1 MFEDKDLQTFLETAD
16 TVRNKSAVIA
26 ELNMNRTNNIK
37 HIGNYRY
44 RPTQT
49 STPNPISSVWTI
61 TPGAFCSP
69 AGAIGKS
76 SSGATYE
83 CKISDT
89 DTRNRWRVSTEQPS
103 SIYSSL
109 PTSFDIND
117 VGNFY
122 TGATDADVLI
132 DGTFENDNTPTTFL
146 TKKEKTQTLYSL
158 ESCFERFRPRSGI
171 NKAVYFENG
180 KLHYPNM
187 FMADRPRYY
196 MPDKK
201 DKFKYWTSYRT
212 ETRYKYTYNDASVSY
227 GLSETFIDKDNT
239 EKKGVAENFEYGIA
253 SKINGVQNA
262 IEDACPFVV
271 YKEQIP
277 TNRVVIKMQTHTG
290 TEDLGPFSSSTG
302 SFADPFYG
310 EVNQKVPSRWKIQF
324 LKEGNWQDII
334 SFDPSKR
341 RKDGSAIIK
350 SDGYVEISYGF
361 IVPDEWIDTFVFAE
375 VYSSDTLLPEQSVI
389 GYAYLIKENEND
401 IGKYYIWNGTDYTII
416 TPKYGWYV
424 QDETVDR
431 LTNFLTDATSP
442 DKFINSLDNKIK
454 YREFEYISGVRI
466 VVDSMTAK
474 DSTFDLIEISPRL
487 AMNLSDKVLDYSINK
502 SASDLGLSGL
512 PVGQL
517 VASNGSI
524 NIFDHDQAFNENNPS
539 SIIAKYVD
547 SHVQFKF
554 YEIIINV
561 GGWDYWVPMKT
572 LYSDSFPKAD
582 LVNKRISISLRDMY
596 WYLES
601 ITAPEILMTEVSVS
615 SAVSLLLDSIGFS
628 NYTFRRVSN
637 EKEMVMPFFFV
648 APDKSVAQV
657 LQDLAI
663 STQTAMF
670 FDEYNNF
677 VMMSKDYIMPTK
689 EQRPTTFALKG
700 TNDLYEDREIKN
712 KTLDNAKLANIISV
726 SNESNTVYN
735 GGTINYTVRH
745 IQRSIGTLRQA
756 SLLEDERMYV
766 YKPALLWE
774 VSGTENTKS
783 INNEVGTQSSYV
795 LAAIPLSSNLSDKVP
810 EVKNGIV
817 INNTFSLGEA
827 VYWIT
832 RYNGYFYSSGEVI
845 KYDAVQY
852 NVTGSGNVWIS
863 SVEEYQNYFSKL
875 PFNGKIYP
883 TGLVRIYSVPNYFEQ
898 EGILKLKNGPVA
910 KHGRGQFGTTVVEHS
925 AGISDYW
932 KSEDNV
938 KGCYMASEYLF
949 ETKTDLPQTTVASA
963 GKTISNGA
971 SSDALART
979 STRTGLIRNFL
990 STSLT
995 GEITTQTQQVPGSV
1009 QASALSLTGPNFTTK
1024 DKPRDFVS
1032 YVHKPLTDK
1041 KYKHFGTRIR
1051 LVGKIEN
1058 SSDRGQT
1065 ANGAASY
1072 YVINGSTPDKNVT
1085 ISGGSGGIAVMLN
1098 PTTNVG
1104 YYFEIAA
1111 LGLNK
1116 LSEKEKQNVHNVLF
1130 YKVKSDNG
1138 KAIPLTLYKGLAK
1151 IIVDDG
1157 RFTGQSRLFAEENPT
1172 VYDLAVEYEN
1182 IGNIRRFYL
1191 YINGTMVKTVDD
1203 SDPLPEYSNI
1213 ALFTRGSSRAMFEN
1227 VYALC
1232 NNYSQNTSFSLGTV
1246 VNSVFADS
1254 DIDASNSFRKY
1265 AMSGLIQN
1273 TYLSG
1278 IGSSEP
1284 PKYDIYFEE
1293 FGSIMREVAEFSFKY
1308 DKAFPALT
1316 AKISPTFNKIKG
1328 FVISGFRAGSY
1339 GAEFLV
1345 FNATDTALNLDE
1357 TSGNYLR
1364 IQGITFTQQSSNTLT
1379 VDQYFNKNSVMSDPK
1394 FVADKL
1400 ISNPFKF
1407 KLDYEDIKFSRM
1419 QHGRKDFSLD
1429 AAYIQSQDEAS
1440 ELMRWLVTKISKP
1453 RKALGVKIFSIPTI
1467 QLGDIV
1473 SVDYKENGIDV
1484 AADSSNRFVVYNIDF
1499 SRNSNGPEMQLFL
1512 SEVV

>member
-1 MFEDKDLQTFLETAD
+1 MFEDKDLQAFLETAD

-44 RPTQT
+44 RPTQ
-49 STPNPISSVWTI
+49 P
-61 TPGAFCSP
+61 
-69 AGAIGKS
+69 
-76 SSGATYE
+76 E
-83 CKISDT
+83 
-89 DTRNRWRVSTEQPS
+89 

-117 VGNFY
+117 SGNFY

-196 MPDKK
+196 MPEKK

-212 ETRYKYTYNDASVSY
+212 ES
-227 GLSETFIDKDNT
+227 GQ
-239 EKKGVAENFEYGIA
+239 EYGIS
-253 SKINGVQNA
+253 SKVSGVQNS
-262 IEDACPFVV
+262 IEDACPFIV
-271 YKEQIP
+271 YKDQVP

-290 TEDLGPFSSSTG
+290 TQDLGPFSSSTG
-302 SFADPFYG
+302 SFTDPFYG

-350 SDGYVEISYGF
+350 SDGYVEIAYGF
-361 IVPDEWIDTFVFAE
+361 IVPSEWIDTFVFAE
-375 VYSSDTLLPEQSVI
+375 VYSSDTLLPEQSVT

-401 IGKYYIWNGTDYTII
+401 IGKYHIWNGTDYTII

-442 DKFINSLDNKIK
+442 NQFINSLNNKVQ
-454 YREFEYISGVRI
+454 YREFEYISGIRI
-466 VVDSMTAK
+466 VVDSMTSK

-487 AMNLSDKVLDYSINK
+487 VMNLSDKVVSYSINK

-517 VASNGSI
+517 VASNGSVS
-524 NIFDHDQAFNENNPS
+524 IFDHDQAFNDNNPS

-561 GGWDYWVPMKT
+561 KGWDYWVPMKT

-582 LVNKRISISLRDMY
+582 LENKKISITLRDMY

-601 ITAPEILMTEVSVS
+601 LTAPEILMTEVSVS

-628 NYTFRRVSN
+628 NYTFRRVAN
-637 EKEMVMPFFFV
+637 EKEMIMPFFFV

-657 LQDLAI
+657 LQDLAV

-700 TNDLYEDREIKN
+700 TNDLYQENEIKN
-712 KTLDNAKLANIISV
+712 KTVDESKLANVISV
-726 SNESNTVYN
+726 SNETNAIYN
-735 GGTINYTVRH
+735 GGSINYTVRH
-745 IQRSIGTLRQA
+745 IQRSIGTLKQA
-756 SLLEDERMYV
+756 SLLEDERMYA

-795 LAAIPLSSNLSDKVP
+795 LAAIPLNSNLSDKAP

-852 NVTGSGNVWIS
+852 NVSGFGNVWIS

-898 EGILKLKNGPVA
+898 EGVVKLKNGPVA

-932 KSEDNV
+932 KSDDNV
-938 KGCYMASEYLF
+938 KGCHMASEYLF
-949 ETKTDLPQTTVASA
+949 ETKTDSPVNKP
-963 GKTISNGA
+963 GK
-971 SSDALART
+971 R
-979 STRTGLIRNFL
+979 
-990 STSLT
+990 
-995 GEITTQTQQVPGSV
+995 
-1009 QASALSLTGPNFTTK
+1009 
-1024 DKPRDFVS
+1024 
-1032 YVHKPLTDK
+1032 
-1041 KYKHFGTRIR
+1041 
-1051 LVGKIEN
+1051 
-1058 SSDRGQT
+1058 
-1065 ANGAASY
+1065 
-1072 YVINGSTPDKNVT
+1072 
-1085 ISGGSGGIAVMLN
+1085 
-1098 PTTNVG
+1098 
-1104 YYFEIAA
+1104 
-1111 LGLNK
+1111 
-1116 LSEKEKQNVHNVLF
+1116 
-1130 YKVKSDNG
+1130 
-1138 KAIPLTLYKGLAK
+1138 
-1151 IIVDDG
+1151 
-1157 RFTGQSRLFAEENPT
+1157 
-1172 VYDLAVEYEN
+1172 
-1182 IGNIRRFYL
+1182 
-1191 YINGTMVKTVDD
+1191 
-1203 SDPLPEYSNI
+1203 
-1213 ALFTRGSSRAMFEN
+1213 
-1227 VYALC
+1227 
-1232 NNYSQNTSFSLGTV
+1232 
-1246 VNSVFADS
+1246 
-1254 DIDASNSFRKY
+1254 
-1265 AMSGLIQN
+1265 
-1273 TYLSG
+1273 
-1278 IGSSEP
+1278 
-1284 PKYDIYFEE
+1284 
-1293 FGSIMREVAEFSFKY
+1293 
-1308 DKAFPALT
+1308 LT
-1316 AKISPTFNKIKG
+1316 A
-1328 FVISGFRAGSY
+1328 
-1339 GAEFLV
+1339 
-1345 FNATDTALNLDE
+1345 
-1357 TSGNYLR
+1357 
-1364 IQGITFTQQSSNTLT
+1364 
-1379 VDQYFNKNSVMSDPK
+1379 M
-1394 FVADKL
+1394 
-1400 ISNPFKF
+1400 
-1407 KLDYEDIKFSRM
+1407 
-1419 QHGRKDFSLD
+1419 
-1429 AAYIQSQDEAS
+1429 
-1440 ELMRWLVTKISKP
+1440 
-1453 RKALGVKIFSIPTI
+1453 
-1467 QLGDIV
+1467 
-1473 SVDYKENGIDV
+1473 
-1484 AADSSNRFVVYNIDF
+1484 
-1499 SRNSNGPEMQLFL
+1499 
-1512 SEVV
+1512 